1 MEGPLV
7 EYSFTLPGYFRAMGI
22 PLRSGRVF
30 TEKDVAE
37 EPATVIV
44 NAAPARRFFPNQNPV
59 GKHISTEKHPP
70 KWLEIVGVVGD
81 TRQWSLT
88 TPAIPEMYQPTYG
101 GRVIL
106 VGQGA
111 IDPTKLAE
119 PVRRELSALDKDLPL
134 YGVQTMDDLLSGSS
148 AWTRSRTVLLGL
160 FAAVAPAL
168 AAIGI
173 FGLISFSLSRR
184 RHEIGIRIALGATR
198 ADVIRMTLG
207 ESLKLIA
214 VGLVPGVVCAYGVT
228 RYLSSLLFGVQAL
241 DPLTFAAVPLFLAA
255 VTPAASWIPALRA
268 TAGDPA
274 AALHHDEDSSPD
286 ISWYGIWYGDR
297 QDHRHA
303 SGQSDRG
310 DSRSDRGRQGGEHLR
325 LREACCGSRPQGRG
339 GMERDARRRPTADRR
354 SANRPGTRV
363 GGWAS
368 DSTNTQEP

>member
-37 EPATVIV
+37 EPTTVIV

-106 VGQGA
+106 VVQGA

-274 AALHHDEDSSPD
+274 AALHHE
-286 ISWYGIWYGDR
+286 
-297 QDHRHA
+297 
-303 SGQSDRG
+303 
-310 DSRSDRGRQGGEHLR
+310 
-325 LREACCGSRPQGRG
+325 
-339 GMERDARRRPTADRR
+339 
-354 SANRPGTRV
+354 
-363 GGWAS
+363 
-368 DSTNTQEP
+368 